1 MMLGTILNL
10 GSHRDTDPDSWY
22 FSHFSLMVT
31 DGCWSG
37 QMRSAMYDALAQ
49 LLCHRQCGR
58 TAGCEVSV
66 FSTSAY
72 TMASLCLLCPPLLSP
87 LWPKRVGACPCQC
100 LLTADHLVRPV
111 GVVLLLWKKALWM
124 WQNASFERI
133 LEKHHC
139 LIMFVTFVLKTV

>member
-1 MMLGTILNL
+1 MMLGTILNF
-10 GSHRDTDPDSWY
+10 GNHRETDPDSWY
-22 FSHFSLMVT
+22 FLHFSLMVT

-58 TAGCEVSV
+58 SAGCEVSV

-100 LLTADHLVRPV
+100 LLTAGRRTTLF
-111 GVVLLLWKKALWM
+111 ALWG
-124 WQNASFERI
+124 SFYCCERK
-133 LEKHHC
+133 LCGCDRMHLLRESYRSTTAWLC
-139 LIMFVTFVLKTV
+139 L